1 MKNSLKLMIIAAAA
15 SLALT
20 GCNCFGKMAK
30 KQDQV
35 TISCTPDV
43 LALNN
48 GKVEADITVNFPA
61 KYYNKKAVLKV
72 TPIMA
77 FEGGIVEGAAKYFQG
92 SKVNDNY
99 TVVDNTMGGTFTQ
112 HVEFPYDARMA
123 KSELR
128 LLVEVKCPSGK
139 CKTFTLVNA
148 NTGALAGKA
157 EQQTLA
163 AGGQQALE
171 LKKLFSLP
179 VAKGVNT
186 LQSDLDY
193 AAVMSNT
200 ANNYKNVTT
209 VVTKADIMYAI
220 NSATVSNKAAN
231 SDDLKAF
238 KQNVVETQSNDRA
251 TQKLYVNGY
260 ASPDGPEKFN
270 DNLSNARS
278 KSGKKTADKL
288 LKGTGMDLD
297 VASYGEDW
305 EGFQE
310 LVAASDIEDK
320 DIILQVLRRYDSSS
334 QRESEIKNM
343 SAVFTELKK
352 EILPKLRRA
361 QLVNST
367 DIKGKTDAEMA
378 ALINSGRLDELTDE
392 ELLYMAESVLT
403 DAKAKA
409 TVLEYA
415 AKKFNDARAYNNLGV
430 VYASL
435 GDNAKALAAYEKAAQ
450 LGLNNNEINSNLA
463 LANLANGNVTKA
475 QQYAAAADAKTKS
488 MIAAAQGNYSTAAST
503 LTGYNAAIANTMNN
517 DLTAAKKALSS
528 DTSAKADYLR
538 AVIASKEGDLE
549 TAKAQLRS
557 AVAKDSTLAA
567 KAAKDVNLS
576 NLFASGFKL

>member
-35 TISCTPDV
+35 TIACTPDV

-163 AGGQQALE
+163 AGGQQAQE

-475 QQYAAAADAKTKS
+475 QQYAAPADAKTKS

-517 DLTAAKKALSS
+517 DLTAAKKALAS

-557 AVAKDSTLAA
+557 SIAKDSSLAA

>member
-35 TISCTPDV
+35 TIACTPDV

-99 TVVDNTMGGTFTQ
+99 TVVDNTVGGAFTQ

-163 AGGQQALE
+163 AGGRQAQE

-517 DLTAAKKALSS
+517 DLTAAKKALAS

-557 AVAKDSTLAA
+557 SIAKDSSLAA